1 MALKLQ
7 KEEEEVKQ
15 PLPNLNKNKSIHSEV
30 DEDSRKL
37 IAQIAEMDRY
47 QKEQRIRAE
56 EAEFEEYGIEEGD
69 NI

>member
-7 KEEEEVKQ
+7 IEEEEVKQ

-47 QKEQRIRAE
+47 QKEQRIREE
-56 EAEFEEYGIEEGD
+56 EAEFEEYGMEEGD